1 MIPQARSRSAP
12 SPTPPI
18 LNTPSGPAAHLR
30 SVHSPIATPREHASP
45 GSPRHQSGTLD
56 VDSTIRNH
64 GGDLRRTLDAV
75 ISDRNALQAQNTQLW
90 KLIEKQRAQCA
101 QFAAVNERLRAD
113 RERANSR
120 LTAAGLEPIPVGS
133 RRGGVP
139 QSQSAMT
146 IASTSTSDHRRGSEN
161 ESHSATVTRSGST
174 STALT
179 LDRSAAESSTG
190 LGPSPLLS
198 DDSPSP
204 STLLPSPM
212 SDRRLR
218 HESQMQFPPEVA
230 SFMALA
236 EKEPAVGPSMPA
248 GSNSSSSLT
257 GFVEQHSPYTSSP
270 SDSRRAS
277 PIPEASEELASTHP
291 TTSPRISRDTVTSSQ
306 PSISPG
312 LGNEPRPSIDS
323 TVAGPRSVVSPPPPD
338 HSYLTPALLPHARL
352 SIPHSTIIPKDRG
365 RDVLCFIVAV
375 NIRPPN
381 AQPLNWTVAK
391 PFSAFLDLDLRS
403 MERSGKN
410 RKEWKRLIS
419 PLPEGRAWKDF
430 APSKIDQR
438 KTSLEHYLQSLLV
451 APVSDQTDL
460 VTFLVS
466 DIVQQKSNRN
476 RKEGYL
482 SKKGQAG
489 FRGAAWKTRY
499 FVLDGSSMKYYESR
513 GGQMLGQINLT
524 GAQIGRQH
532 RSSDHADDKNS
543 RYAFLI
549 LEAAKKESSQN
560 RHVLSAGSDAERD
573 SWIEILKRQVVPPPA
588 PPAVI
593 MTPQPASTQQQATPQ
608 QQQQQQSQ
616 RVPETMVTQATPPTS
631 AASHTASGGSNP
643 RDLGHQRRLSAVRK
657 SSKDVVVTSA
667 KPMSQTDANAK
678 FISGAPLP
686 SVINH
691 MESQRQQHY
700 AGAPQITGT
709 SPQSTP
715 LAPVSSMSS
724 TLNSD
729 LLAPLEITTK
739 PTKRQSALPGRQS
752 FSPVYLKQLAND
764 GVSSG
769 GPGLSYERDRD
780 RKAKSGRFWGFGKVV
795 EKPAPKPVFGVPLA
809 ESLALAQVAGL
820 PAIVFRC
827 IEYLEAKNAE
837 EEEGIYRLSGASAVI
852 KGLKERFNH
861 EGDVNLLAQD
871 ERWDPH
877 AIAGLLKTYMRELP
891 TSLLTR
897 ELHGRFLAVFD
908 LVDPSARV
916 VELSRLVAELPPAN
930 YALLRAFTAH
940 LILIVRNSAINK
952 MTLRNIGIVFSPS
965 LDIPAGI
972 FYELVSRYGA
982 IFDDDG
988 MDELP
993 LDDPAFAGTAVAS
1006 VEAQANQGSPPVM
1019 LTLDETAKSKRNSVL
1034 YHAGGADAMLGLSGR
1049 ALDPAAEDSNSEI
1062 SISIDDFESE
1072 PALSAPSS
1080 DNLSLAAATS
1090 SGAGRRDLYSLRND
1104 DDVEALAHHQRNHNE
1119 HP

>member
-1 MIPQARSRSAP
+1 MSLNVTTRWHDNDTSGDVEIRRQPNTTNPQHPQRANR
-12 SPTPPI
+12 
-18 LNTPSGPAAHLR
+18 
-30 SVHSPIATPREHASP
+30 
-45 GSPRHQSGTLD
+45 SPRHQSGTID
-56 VDSTIRNH
+56 VDSLVRSH

-75 ISDRNALQAQNTQLW
+75 VGERNALQAQNTQLW
-90 KLIEKQRAQCA
+90 KLIEKQRSQCA
-101 QFAAVNERLRAD
+101 QFAADNERLRAD

-120 LTAAGLEPIPVGS
+120 LTSAGLEPIPVGN

-146 IASTSTSDHRRGSEN
+146 IASTSASDHRRGSDN
-161 ESHSATVTRSGST
+161 ETHSATVTRSGST
-174 STALT
+174 SIT
-179 LDRSAAESSTG
+179 LDRSAAEPAG
-190 LGPSPLLS
+190 LGPSPVIV

-212 SDRRLR
+212 SDKRLR

-236 EKEPAVGPSMPA
+236 EKDPALGPSMPP
-248 GSNSSSSLT
+248 GSNSNNSLA

-277 PIPEASEELASTHP
+277 PIPEASEELASIHRA
-291 TTSPRISRDTVTSSQ
+291 TSPRMSQDTVTSSR

-312 LGNEPRPSIDS
+312 LGIEPRPSIDS
-323 TVAGPRSVVSPPPPD
+323 TAPAPRPVVSPPPPD

-381 AQPLNWTVAK
+381 AHPLNWTVAK
-391 PFSAFLDLDLRS
+391 PFSAFLDLDQRS

-410 RKEWKRLIS
+410 RKEWKRLVS
-419 PLPEGRAWKDF
+419 PLPEGKAWKDF
-430 APSKIDQR
+430 APNKIDQR

-460 VTFLVS
+460 VNFLAS

-513 GGQMLGQINLT
+513 GGQMLGQINLA

-532 RSSDHADDKNS
+532 RSSDQAEDKNS

-549 LEAAKKESSQN
+549 LEAARKESSQS

-573 SWIEILKRQVVPPPA
+573 SWIEILKRQVMPPPPA
-588 PPAVI
+588 PPVI
-593 MTPQPASTQQQATPQ
+593 TTPQQTPPQQATPQQATPQ
-608 QQQQQQSQ
+608 QQPSKA
-616 RVPETMVTQATPPTS
+616 VPETVVTQATPP
-631 AASHTASGGSNP
+631 ASIASNSGSGANQ
-643 RDLGHQRRLSAVRK
+643 REMGHQRRRSAVRK

-667 KPMSQTDANAK
+667 KPMSQMPDANAK

-709 SPQSTP
+709 SPQNSQGHP
-715 LAPVSSMSS
+715 LAPVSSINS
-724 TLNSD
+724 TLTANTD

-752 FSPVYLKQLAND
+752 FSPAYLKQLAND
-764 GVSSG
+764 GVSPG
-769 GPGLSYERDRD
+769 GPGLNYERDRD
-780 RKAKSGRFWGFGKVV
+780 RKAKSGRFWGFGKAV
-795 EKPAPKPVFGVPLA
+795 ERPAPKPVFGVPLTD
-809 ESLALAQVAGL
+809 SLALAQIAGL

-837 EEEGIYRLSGASAVI
+837 QEEGIYRLSGASAVI

-891 TSLLTR
+891 MSLLTR

-916 VELSRLVAELPPAN
+916 VELSRLVSELPPAN

-965 LDIPAGI
+965 LGIPAGI

-1006 VEAQANQGSPPVM
+1006 EAQANQGSPPTT

-1034 YHAGGADAMLGLSGR
+1034 YHAGGADAMLGLGGR
-1049 ALDPAAEDSNSEI
+1049 ALDPAAEDSNSE
-1062 SISIDDFESE
+1062 
-1072 PALSAPSS
+1072 SS
-1080 DNLSLAAATS
+1080 DNLSLAAATG
-1090 SGAGRRDLYSLRND
+1090 SGAGRRDLYSPRND
-1104 DDVEALAHHQRNHNE
+1104 EVEALALQHQAHHNG

>member
-1 MIPQARSRSAP
+1 M
-12 SPTPPI
+12 
-18 LNTPSGPAAHLR
+18 
-30 SVHSPIATPREHASP
+30 
-45 GSPRHQSGTLD
+45 
-56 VDSTIRNH
+56 
-64 GGDLRRTLDAV
+64 
-75 ISDRNALQAQNTQLW
+75 
-90 KLIEKQRAQCA
+90 
-101 QFAAVNERLRAD
+101 
-113 RERANSR
+113 
-120 LTAAGLEPIPVGS
+120 
-133 RRGGVP
+133 
-139 QSQSAMT
+139 
-146 IASTSTSDHRRGSEN
+146 
-161 ESHSATVTRSGST
+161 
-174 STALT
+174 
-179 LDRSAAESSTG
+179 
-190 LGPSPLLS
+190 
-198 DDSPSP
+198 
-204 STLLPSPM
+204 
-212 SDRRLR
+212 
-218 HESQMQFPPEVA
+218 
-230 SFMALA
+230 
-236 EKEPAVGPSMPA
+236 
-248 GSNSSSSLT
+248 
-257 GFVEQHSPYTSSP
+257 
-270 SDSRRAS
+270 
-277 PIPEASEELASTHP
+277 
-291 TTSPRISRDTVTSSQ
+291 
-306 PSISPG
+306 
-312 LGNEPRPSIDS
+312 
-323 TVAGPRSVVSPPPPD
+323 
-338 HSYLTPALLPHARL
+338 
-352 SIPHSTIIPKDRG
+352 
-365 RDVLCFIVAV
+365 
-375 NIRPPN
+375 
-381 AQPLNWTVAK
+381 
-391 PFSAFLDLDLRS
+391 DLDQRS

-410 RKEWKRLIS
+410 RKEWKRLVS
-419 PLPEGRAWKDF
+419 PLPEGKAWKDF

-438 KTSLEHYLQSLLV
+438 KSSLEHYLQSLLV

-460 VTFLVS
+460 VNFLAS

-482 SKKGQAG
+482 SKKGQTG

-513 GGQMLGQINLT
+513 GGALLGQINLL

-532 RSSDHADDKNS
+532 RSADQAEDKNS

-573 SWIEILKRQVVPPPA
+573 SWIEMLKRQVVPPPA
-588 PPAVI
+588 PPPVI
-593 MTPQPASTQQQATPQ
+593 TTQQQTPPQQTHQPQ
-608 QQQQQQSQ
+608 QQPPPQPQQQSQ
-616 RVPETMVTQATPPTS
+616 VPETMVTQATPPASIASTS
-631 AASHTASGGSNP
+631 SGGNP
-643 RDLGHQRRLSAVRK
+643 RELGHQRRRSAVRK

-667 KPMSQTDANAK
+667 QPMSQLPDANAK

-700 AGAPQITGT
+700 AGAPQIMST
-709 SPQSTP
+709 SPQNNQGHP
-715 LAPVSSMSS
+715 LAPVSSINS
-724 TLNSD
+724 TLTVNTD
-729 LLAPLEITTK
+729 LLAPLELTAK

-752 FSPVYLKQLAND
+752 FSPAYLKQLAND
-764 GVSSG
+764 GVSPT
-769 GPGLSYERDRD
+769 GPGLGYERDRD
-780 RKAKSGRFWGFGKVV
+780 RKAKSGRFWGFGKTV
-795 EKPAPKPVFGVPLA
+795 EKPAPKPVFGVPLTD
-809 ESLALAQVAGL
+809 SLAIAQVAGL

-837 EEEGIYRLSGASAVI
+837 QEEGIYRLSGASAVI

-897 ELHGRFLAVFD
+897 ELHGRFLAVFGESPGGDEANDTD

-940 LILIVRNSAINK
+940 LILIVRNSSINK

-965 LDIPAGI
+965 LGIPAGI

-1006 VEAQANQGSPPVM
+1006 EAQANQSSPP
-1019 LTLDETAKSKRNSVL
+1019 TLDETAKSKRNSVL
-1034 YHAGGADAMLGLSGR
+1034 YHAGGADAMLGLGGR
-1049 ALDPAAEDSNSEI
+1049 ALDPAAEDSNSEV
-1062 SISIDDFESE
+1062 SISIDDLESE

-1080 DNLSLAAATS
+1080 DNLSLAAATGA
-1090 SGAGRRDLYSLRND
+1090 GAGRRDLYSPRND
-1104 DDVEALAHHQRNHNE
+1104 EVEALAHHHNG